1 MIEGLNLETVSVGRF
16 SVVILDPGGANEK
29 LVVLQATKVTKG
41 KDTTVDFKAQLE
53 CNLNDDSCSSG
64 TIYTATHPDRPSG
77 APAVAGRLASPLNR
91 FFPLARNLDALA
103 DALDAEQRKTEAT
116 QVRKMAQ

>member
-1 MIEGLNLETVSVGRF
+1 
-16 SVVILDPGGANEK
+16 
-29 LVVLQATKVTKG
+29 VVLQATKVTKG